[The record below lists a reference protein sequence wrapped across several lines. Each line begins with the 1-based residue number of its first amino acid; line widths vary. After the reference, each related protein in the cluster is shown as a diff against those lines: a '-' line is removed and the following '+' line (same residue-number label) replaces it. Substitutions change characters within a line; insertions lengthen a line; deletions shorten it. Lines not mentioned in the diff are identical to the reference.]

1 MADFSS
7 HTLEWLREVV
17 DKTIDKS
24 RAMLWDDLTPEQR
37 QEIIDAVSKE
47 ILTEA
52 EPKTITEEDIM
63 ALLNKV

>member
-7 HTLEWLREVV
+7 QTLEWLREVV

-24 RAMLWDDLTPEQR
+24 RAKLWDDLTPAQR

-47 ILTEA
+47 IPAEA
-52 EPKTITEEDIM
+52 EPQTITEDDIM
-63 ALLNKV
+63 ALLDKA

>member
-17 DKTIDKS
+17 DKSIDKS

-47 ILTEA
+47 IPTES
-52 EPKTITEEDIM
+52 EPQSITEEDIK
-63 ALLNKV
+63 ALLDKV